1 MNEKELIDDLLRYRL
16 EMLAKEVPE
25 LKLAFDGNN
34 LILNVCVAYSR
45 KVAAENV
52 TLKADNE
59 RLTANDER
67 HETEISKLRLESE
80 RQSEEIG
87 ELQRV
92 CKSLTD
98 RMENMAQ
105 WARTKGKR

>member
-1 MNEKELIDDLLRYRL
+1 MNEKALMDDLLRYRL

-52 TLKADNE
+52 TLKE
-59 RLTANDER
+59 RLDVAEARYEDQEQQIRALRVQAETMLARLDR
-67 HETEISKLRLESE
+67 HGAWITEK
-80 RQSEEIG
+80 
-87 ELQRV
+87 
-92 CKSLTD
+92 
-98 RMENMAQ
+98 
-105 WARTKGKR
+105 TKGKQ